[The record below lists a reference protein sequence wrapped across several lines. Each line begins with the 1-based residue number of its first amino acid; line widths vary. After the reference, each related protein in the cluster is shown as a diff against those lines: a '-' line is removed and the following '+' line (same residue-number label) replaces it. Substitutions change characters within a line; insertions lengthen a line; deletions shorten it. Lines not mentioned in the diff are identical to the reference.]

1 MYGHPNADMIDGSGA
16 SQEYYDEEDISDES
30 GMLKR

>member
-1 MYGHPNADMIDGSGA
+1 MHGHHPDMIEGSGG

-30 GMLKR
+30 GLIR